1 MQFVKSTRID
11 SSYRPDHSIVIL
23 EFNLTKF
30 SHGKLFW
37 KHNNSLLTDPDY
49 LKQINKKIR
58 DIKMQYALP
67 VYKLDEIHNIPNEE
81 LQFMINDQL
90 FLDTLLMEI
99 RGDAISYA
107 SFKNK
112 QRNKRE
118 NKLIKQI
125 EEIENNTVDNIT
137 EELENLKTELYDIR
151 NEKLKGYIIRSKAQ
165 HIDQGEKPTKYFCG
179 LEKHNYTSK
188 IIGQIENEDG
198 SMIVEQ
204 NEILKETEIF
214 YKNLY
219 ENKDDSLDTIDLND
233 LMKDTEMPTLTNDEA
248 EKIEG
253 LLTYKEISEVLFN
266 MKHDKSPGITDFT
279 AEFFKVFWRQLGY
292 FVLRA
297 INFGYKKGELSITQ
311 RQGIIICIP
320 KENKPKHFLK
330 NWRPLTLLDIVY
342 KMASGTIANRIKLV
356 INKLISK
363 DQTGFIKGRYIG
375 ENIRLIYDLMNYTE
389 QNNIQGLLLLIDF
402 EKAFD
407 SLFTQ
412 KTGI

>member
-30 SHGKLFW
+30 SHGKSFW

-67 VYKLDEIHNIPNEE
+67 VYNLDEIHNIPNEE

-137 EELENLKTELYDIR
+137 EEQENLKTELYDIR

-266 MKHDKSPGITDFT
+266 MKHDKSPGMTDFT

>member
-1 MQFVKSTRID
+1 M
-11 SSYRPDHSIVIL
+11 
-23 EFNLTKF
+23 
-30 SHGKLFW
+30 
-37 KHNNSLLTDPDY
+37 
-49 LKQINKKIR
+49 
-58 DIKMQYALP
+58 
-67 VYKLDEIHNIPNEE
+67 
-81 LQFMINDQL
+81 
-90 FLDTLLMEI
+90 
-99 RGDAISYA
+99 
-107 SFKNK
+107 
-112 QRNKRE
+112 
-118 NKLIKQI
+118 
-125 EEIENNTVDNIT
+125 
-137 EELENLKTELYDIR
+137 
-151 NEKLKGYIIRSKAQ
+151 IRSKAQ
-165 HIDQGEKPTKYFCG
+165 HIDQGKKPTKYFCG

-188 IIGQIENEDG
+188 IIGKIENEDG

-233 LMKDTEMPTLTNDEA
+233 LMKVTEMPTLTNDEA

-266 MKHDKSPGITDFT
+266 MKHDKSPGITGFT

-356 INKLISK
+356 IHKLISK
-363 DQTGFIKGRYIG
+363 DQTGFIKGRYIR

-407 SLFTQ
+407 SLSWQFIHKALKYLNFGKSLLRWVDILYKNISSAVSQ
-412 KTGI
+412 CGYLSSFFNIDRGCCQGEPLSPYLFILCAEFLSILIRKNKKNRGIFVQDIEFKISQFADDTSIFLDGTSLSLTNTLEELDRFAKNIRP